1 MHERRQPVP
10 SRTNQ
15 LIVLDPAEC
24 RQLLLQQKIGRIAV
38 TISGQPHVVP
48 VTYAADEDGNVVFRT
63 GPDTVLT
70 RVDLELVAFEIDG
83 VDERTKSG
91 WSVCV
96 HGFGREITGDDDQIA
111 RHLRQKL
118 GASWAPCR
126 DRGGSQSLH
135 ANSPGVVCNLRNH
148 LTTRAGSPGFRG
160 PERHHRGTAPDRTR
174 EELHERVYRARG
186 GESERRHHDQ
196 HRRPREG

>member
-1 MHERRQPVP
+1 MHDRRQPVP

-96 HGFGREITGDDDQIA
+96 HGFGREITGDDDQIT

-118 GASWAPCR
+118 GASWAP
-126 DRGGSQSLH
+126 
-135 ANSPGVVCNLRNH
+135 
-148 LTTRAGSPGFRG
+148 G
-160 PERHHRGTAPDRTR
+160 P
-174 EELHERVYRARG
+174 
-186 GESERRHHDQ
+186 
-196 HRRPREG
+196 RPRWFAVSPRESTGRRLQTEEPPDDEGWFPGIPRS